1 MTYTFNKYQ
10 IGQIKCN
17 QGILID
23 DLHKEFENIN
33 EDEFLTILSG
43 LATRYVI
50 RIDGK
55 YSMDCFTLEKYNKIM
70 GLEREGYAAIDAIC
84 NDKYGV

>member
-1 MTYTFNKYQ
+1 MDRNEVRKLLIR

-43 LATRYVI
+43 LATI
-50 RIDGK
+50 
-55 YSMDCFTLEKYNKIM
+55 LP
-70 GLEREGYAAIDAIC
+70 
-84 NDKYGV
+84 

>member
-1 MTYTFNKYQ
+1 MDRNEVRKLLIR

-55 YSMDCFTLEKYNKIM
+55 YSMDCFTLENIIKLW
-70 GLEREGYAAIDAIC
+70 GLKEKDTQQ
-84 NDKYGV
+84 